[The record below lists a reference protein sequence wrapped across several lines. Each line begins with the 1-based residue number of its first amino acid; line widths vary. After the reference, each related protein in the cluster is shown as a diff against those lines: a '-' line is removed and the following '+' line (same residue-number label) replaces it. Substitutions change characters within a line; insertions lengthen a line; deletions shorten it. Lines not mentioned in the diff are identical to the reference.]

1 MLEILK
7 SKEFLGF
14 IGVMIILMGLIDH
27 QEEYEEN
34 LETEKYV
41 YTLYERERKKELI
54 LIQD

>member
-54 LIQD
+54 LNQD

>member
-41 YTLYERERKKELI
+41 YTLYEEESKKELI